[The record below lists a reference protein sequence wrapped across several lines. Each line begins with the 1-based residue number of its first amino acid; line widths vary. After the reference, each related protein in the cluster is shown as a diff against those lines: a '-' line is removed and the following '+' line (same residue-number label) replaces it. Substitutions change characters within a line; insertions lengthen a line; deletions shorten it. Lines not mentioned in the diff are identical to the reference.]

1 MLQRVLSRT
10 FGSGNEKAL
19 KARIKSVSSIGKITK
34 AMKMVAAA
42 KMRAEISRLVAG
54 GNFGHNL
61 ATNWFKGDD
70 TARRFLPEL
79 GPEARTLLVPFTSD
93 RGLCGG
99 VNSGIIREIKA
110 MAGKKREKYA
120 IFAIG
125 EKGTLALT
133 RPFPDLLY
141 KSITNILTPVSY
153 ATASAIAQALEAAA
167 KEKSCQRI
175 ELIFNE
181 FKNVVTSKIKRSEVI
196 SRSGFR
202 LGHHKSTFEVEEP
215 DFPLATE
222 VYYDLYLASS
232 VYHAMLNSASS
243 EQSARMTAM
252 EGASKNCNQMIGKLQ
267 LEYNKVRQAKITMEL
282 CEIISGAEAL

>member
-1 MLQRVLSRT
+1 MLQRTLSRS
-10 FGSGNEKAL
+10 FAAGNEKVL

-42 KMRAEISRLVAG
+42 KMRAEIVRLTAG
-54 GNFGHNL
+54 GNFGFNL
-61 ATNWFKGDD
+61 ANNWFKGDES
-70 TARRFLPEL
+70 ARRFLPEL
-79 GPEARTLLVPFTSD
+79 GPDARTLLVPFTSD
-93 RGLCGG
+93 KGLCGG

-110 MAGKKREKYA
+110 MAGKRREKYA

-133 RPFPDLLY
+133 RPFPDILY
-141 KSITNILTPVSY
+141 RSITNITTPVTY
-153 ATASAIAQALEAAA
+153 PTASAIAQNLEQAA
-167 KEKSCQRI
+167 KDKSCDKI

-202 LGHHKSTFEVEEP
+202 LGHHKSVFEIEEP

-232 VYHAMLNSASS
+232 VYHSMLNNASS

-252 EGASKNCNQMIGKLQ
+252 ESASKNCSEMIGKLK

>member
-1 MLQRVLSRT
+1 MLSRFLSKGFAT
-10 FGSGNEKAL
+10 ANVKVL

-42 KMRAEISRLVAG
+42 KMRIEIQRLQAG

-61 ATNWFKGDD
+61 ANIWFKGDD
-70 TARRFLPEL
+70 IARKFLPEHNA
-79 GPEARTLLVPFTSD
+79 ETRTLLVPFTSD

-99 VNSGIIREIKA
+99 VNSGIIREIKSLA
-110 MAGKKREKYA
+110 TKRREKYS

-125 EKGTLALT
+125 EKGTLALM

-141 KSITNILTPVSY
+141 KSITNILTPANY
-153 ATASAIAQALEAAA
+153 TTASAIAQTLEQAA
-167 KEKSCQRI
+167 KDKSCEKI
-175 ELIFNE
+175 ELVFNE
-181 FKNVVTSKIKRSEVI
+181 FKNVVTSKIKRNEVI
-196 SRSGFR
+196 GRSGFR
-202 LGHHKSTFEVEEP
+202 LGHHKTVFEVEEP

-232 VYHAMLNSASS
+232 VYHAMLNNASS

-252 EGASKNCNQMIGKLQ
+252 ESASKNCGEMIGKLKI
-267 LEYNKVRQAKITMEL
+267 EYNKVRQAKITMEL

>member
-1 MLQRVLSRT
+1 MLNRALSRG
-10 FGSGNEKAL
+10 FGANEKVL

-42 KMRAEISRLVAG
+42 KMRTEISRLQAG
-54 GNFGHNL
+54 GHFGYSM
-61 ATNWFKGDD
+61 ATNWFKGDE
-70 TARRFLPEL
+70 TARKSLPEL
-79 GPEARTLLVPFTSD
+79 ADCRTLLVPFTSD

-110 MAGKKREKYA
+110 IATKKREKYA

-141 KSITNILTPVSY
+141 KSITNIMTPVSFT
-153 ATASAIAQALEAAA
+153 TAAAIAQSLEQAA
-167 KEKSCQRI
+167 KDKGCDKI
-175 ELIFNE
+175 ELVYNE
-181 FKNVVTSKIKRSEVI
+181 FKNVVTSKIKRSEII
-196 SRSGFR
+196 SRVGFR
-202 LGHHKSTFEVEEP
+202 LGHYKSVFEVEEP
-215 DFPLATE
+215 DYPLATE
-222 VYYDLYLASS
+222 IYYELYLASS
-232 VYHAMLNSASS
+232 VYHAMLNNASA

-252 EGASKNCNQMIGKLQ
+252 ESASKNCGEMIGKLKI
-267 LEYNKVRQAKITMEL
+267 EYNKVRQSKITMEL

>member
-1 MLQRVLSRT
+1 
-10 FGSGNEKAL
+10 
-19 KARIKSVSSIGKITK
+19 
-34 AMKMVAAA
+34 
-42 KMRAEISRLVAG
+42 
-54 GNFGHNL
+54 
-61 ATNWFKGDD
+61 
-70 TARRFLPEL
+70 
-79 GPEARTLLVPFTSD
+79 
-93 RGLCGG
+93 
-99 VNSGIIREIKA
+99 
-110 MAGKKREKYA
+110 MAGKRREKYA

-133 RPFPDLLY
+133 RPFPDILY
-141 KSITNILTPVSY
+141 RSITNITTPVTY
-153 ATASAIAQALEAAA
+153 PTASAIAQNLEQAA
-167 KEKSCQRI
+167 KDKSCDKI

-202 LGHHKSTFEVEEP
+202 LGHHKSVFEIEEP

-232 VYHAMLNSASS
+232 VYHSMLNNASS

-252 EGASKNCNQMIGKLQ
+252 ESASKNCSEMIGKLK

>member
-1 MLQRVLSRT
+1 MLQRALSRN
-10 FGSGNEKAL
+10 FAAGNEKVL
-19 KARIKSVSSIGKITK
+19 KARIKSVTSIGKITK

-42 KMRAEISRLVAG
+42 KMRAEIVRLTAG
-54 GNFGHNL
+54 GNFGYNL
-61 ATNWFKGDD
+61 ANNWFKGDES
-70 TARRFLPEL
+70 ARRFLPEL
-79 GPEARTLLVPFTSD
+79 GPDTRTLLVPFTSD
-93 RGLCGG
+93 KGLCGG

-110 MAGKKREKYA
+110 MAGKRREKYA

-133 RPFPDLLY
+133 RPFPDILY
-141 KSITNILTPVSY
+141 RSITNITTPVTY
-153 ATASAIAQALEAAA
+153 ATASGIAQNLEQAA
-167 KEKSCQRI
+167 KDKSCDKI

-202 LGHHKSTFEVEEP
+202 LGHHKSVFEIEEP

-232 VYHAMLNSASS
+232 VYHSMLNNASS

-252 EGASKNCNQMIGKLQ
+252 ESASKNCSEMIGKLK